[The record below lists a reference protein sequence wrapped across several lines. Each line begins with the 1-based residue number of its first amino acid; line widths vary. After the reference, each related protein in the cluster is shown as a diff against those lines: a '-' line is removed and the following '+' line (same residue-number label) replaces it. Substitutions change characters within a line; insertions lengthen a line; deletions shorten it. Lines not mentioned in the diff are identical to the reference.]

1 MTVSLTFNAP
11 TVPDQAEATFG
22 RLRIPVNAVLLG
34 TTQFQT
40 VPPPPVPAPAVSSV
54 QFQST
59 LGTSS
64 IDYGSDVLTFPGVDP
79 NLTLSKG
86 GRVLAE
92 ALARR
97 LSTPRGSLPFH
108 EDYGL
113 DLRSFLNEAVTS
125 DSLYRLK
132 SAVERECEA
141 DERVESASV
150 SLDYN
155 AQTRRLRVRI
165 EATTAQGPFRLTLA
179 VSQVT
184 VELLTEA

>member
-1 MTVSLTFNAP
+1 MTISLTFNAP

-40 VPPPPVPAPAVSSV
+40 VSSV

-97 LSTPRGSLPFH
+97 LCTPRGSLPFH